1 MYIIRKIPKQ
11 NKYKVYNKETK
22 ETHSFH
28 NNRLD
33 AIQQVE
39 ILHESLNEGVFS
51 KVNNFAHKVVDTV
64 SDLAGK
70 ANVFL
75 QGSEISDDKPE
86 NNGLYGDEIE
96 NILNKHGYH
105 INGVF
110 SKDKLP
116 KTLKDGWYVINLQST
131 NEGNR
136 KGTHWTCFKSTDN
149 AQIIEYFDAFGFAP
163 PVEIMEKA
171 NGDILYSDKQIQDIN
186 ATTCG
191 WFCIAA
197 IVSNK
202 STESPQ
208 SHFKKFISMFS
219 DNTNI
224 NDGILAKY
232 LHRKDIQ

>member
-1 MYIIRKIPKQ
+1 MYIIRKLPKQ

-22 ETHSFH
+22 ETHSLH
-28 NNRLD
+28 NDKLD

-39 ILHESLNEGVFS
+39 ILHESLNEGILD
-51 KVNNFAHKVVDTV
+51 KVKHFTHKMLDT
-64 SDLAGK
+64 AQK
-70 ANVFL
+70 AIN
-75 QGSEISDDKPE
+75 GGEISFDKN
-86 NNGLYGDEIE
+86 NNGLYGDEIQ

-105 INGVF
+105 INGIF

-116 KTLKDGWYVINLQST
+116 KNLTDGWYIINLQST

-149 AQIIEYFDAFGFAP
+149 GNIIEYFDAFGFAP
-163 PVEIMEKA
+163 PIEIMEKA
-171 NGDILYSDKQIQDIN
+171 KGDILYSDKQIQDIN

-197 IVSNK
+197 IISNK

-219 DNTNI
+219 DNTHI

-232 LHRKDIQ
+232 LHQKDIQ